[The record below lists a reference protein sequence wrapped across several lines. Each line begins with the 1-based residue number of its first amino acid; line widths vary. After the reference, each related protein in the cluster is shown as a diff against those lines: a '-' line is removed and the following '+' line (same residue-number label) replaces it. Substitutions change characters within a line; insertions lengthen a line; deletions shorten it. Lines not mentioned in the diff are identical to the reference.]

1 MKNFVCVLLSCPFL
15 LFIGCADLSERICLL
30 PDGSE
35 WFFAQGGISFKV
47 KEDSLFWKNESF
59 DFPLIRLAEVYLIYA
74 EAACELG
81 NGKISDEDLNFS
93 INNTRRRAGIA
104 PLTNALIANVW
115 DAGYW
120 DHEQN
125 KTVCKKM
132 NMLDE
137 IRRERACELFG
148 EGFREDDLK
157 RWGIAHINLTGQK
170 LGRHVYNTAYMTGIA
185 NNVSN
190 YGEPVYQPDKYPLT
204 YGVYEGS
211 GPNDPDYGRSIANL
225 EANLLYSQRDYLAPI
240 PLGQIRLNKQLTQ
253 NPGW

>member
-35 WFFAQGGISFKV
+35 CFFAQGGISFKV

-93 INNTRRRAGIA
+93 INNTRKRAGIA

-132 NMLDE
+132 NMVVVLTTLIMVVALLTWRLTCCIHSE
-137 IRRERACELFG
+137 IIWLRYL
-148 EGFREDDLK
+148 
-157 RWGIAHINLTGQK
+157 W
-170 LGRHVYNTAYMTGIA
+170 
-185 NNVSN
+185 
-190 YGEPVYQPDKYPLT
+190 DKF
-204 YGVYEGS
+204 V
-211 GPNDPDYGRSIANL
+211 
-225 EANLLYSQRDYLAPI
+225 
-240 PLGQIRLNKQLTQ
+240 
-253 NPGW
+253 